1 MWACKNE
8 GEDARL
14 YAAVKAVRIL
24 QSNCQYSNRKRLLS
38 MKQNI
43 QMKVIAPGTV
53 IISGRKCMLKVVEPV
68 LQRDGGS
75 IYYIN
80 LSQMNTN

>member
-14 YAAVKAVRIL
+14 YAAVESC
-24 QSNCQYSNRKRLLS
+24 SNFAINWVNIPTGKDSLS

-43 QMKVIAPGTV
+43 LMK
-53 IISGRKCMLKVVEPV
+53 K
-68 LQRDGGS
+68 
-75 IYYIN
+75 
-80 LSQMNTN
+80 